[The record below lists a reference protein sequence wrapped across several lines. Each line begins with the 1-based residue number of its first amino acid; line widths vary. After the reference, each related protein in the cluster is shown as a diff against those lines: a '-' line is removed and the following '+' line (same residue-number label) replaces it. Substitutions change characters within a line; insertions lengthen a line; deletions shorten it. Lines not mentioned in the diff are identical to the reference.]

1 MIPFPGAGVHQLVQ
15 RVRQGRGERGPG
27 RGHDCH
33 PDPQEGG
40 RTGED
45 DQVGRAEGDQARGGQ
60 GDRTEQEE
68 KMLQRLKY
76 FVLFYFIFTTFPTP
90 GGGRKVLLFHSVQS
104 CCSVMECICGHFMN
118 KRSNTAL
125 V

>member
-15 RVRQGRGERGPG
+15 CVRQGRGERGPG

-40 RTGED
+40 GAGED
-45 DQVGRAEGDQARGGQ
+45 EQVGRPEGDQARGGQ
-60 GDRTEQEE
+60 GDRAEQEE

-76 FVLFYFIFTTFPTP
+76 FILFYFYNISYSQWRQESFIISFCPKLLLADGMHLWTF
-90 GGGRKVLLFHSVQS
+90 H
-104 CCSVMECICGHFMN
+104 E
-118 KRSNTAL
+118 
-125 V
+125 

>member
-27 RGHDCH
+27 RGHDRH
-33 PDPQEGG
+33 PDPPEGG
-40 RTGED
+40 RPGQD
-45 DQVGRAEGDQARGGQ
+45 VQVGGPEGDQAQGGRGRDG
-60 GDRTEQEE
+60 EQEE

-76 FVLFYFIFTTFPTP
+76 FVLFHSIFTTFRTP
-90 GGGRKVLLFHSVQS
+90 GGGRKLLLFHSVKS
-104 CCSVMECICGHFMN
+104 CCLVMECICGHFMN
-118 KRSNTAL
+118 KRSNTSL